1 MSDEPSK
8 PLPERGRKMPGPAP
22 FEWEKHTAEENE
34 IIRRRQRSRAR
45 VTALLLGA
53 LVILFFFISIEKIR
67 SGTP

>member
-1 MSDEPSK
+1 MSD
-8 PLPERGRKMPGPAP
+8 LPPDEQDL
-22 FEWEKHTAEENE
+22 
-34 IIRRRQRSRAR
+34 IRRRQRSRAR

>member
-1 MSDEPSK
+1 
-8 PLPERGRKMPGPAP
+8 MPGPAP

-34 IIRRRQRSRAR
+34 LIRRRQRSRAR
-45 VTALLLGA
+45 ITALLLGA